1 MSDTLI
7 TDAWQAAHRRMDRV
21 LKLFFIIDVF
31 GIFIG
36 VIYHDAWLTI
46 VCLVASLSAGMT
58 AMSERESF
66 FVVNTTEDEE
76 FTNEKELIEAYVFAR
91 KFAEASNLLA
101 ATMFAV
107 GFVIGAPLLSNLLVA
122 LSAWFAGLFGLPL
135 LYAARNNKARDAE
148 GFTASGDDLATP
160 TGFAV

>member
-1 MSDTLI
+1 
-7 TDAWQAAHRRMDRV
+7 
-21 LKLFFIIDVF
+21 
-31 GIFIG
+31 
-36 VIYHDAWLTI
+36 
-46 VCLVASLSAGMT
+46 
-58 AMSERESF
+58 
-66 FVVNTTEDEE
+66 
-76 FTNEKELIEAYVFAR
+76 
-91 KFAEASNLLA
+91 
-101 ATMFAV
+101 MFAV